1 MKGKRFKQIAAWI
14 AIGLLVLM
22 YVILLVLSLLNVE
35 GWYNY
40 FMACLGATV
49 IVPIILWIN
58 IFLYDRIIGK
68 RSDEDEDRSGGES
81 KDEDRL
87 D

>member
-22 YVILLVLSLLNVE
+22 YVILLFLSLLNVE

-68 RSDEDEDRSGGES
+68 RSDEDTSGAES